1 MTKTESRGWLG
12 DSLSDKL
19 RSRATSDPLADSLV
33 RLQEALTHA
42 AVQAL
47 PAFLVELERLRAL
60 AWAKLSSPQPKDSA
74 QGVPRDGIGALV
86 DPDPEVEYLSLHDL
100 ARRIDYAEGTIRNL
114 MSQGVFKL
122 GQHYVKPRGRILFKW
137 AGIRNWLEHKGTEK

>member
-1 MTKTESRGWLG
+1 MR
-12 DSLSDKL
+12 DKQ
-19 RSRATSDPLADSLV
+19 RSRETLDPLADSLV
-33 RLQEALTHA
+33 RLQEALTDA

-47 PAFLVELERLRAL
+47 PAFLVELERLRAF
-60 AWAKLSSPQPKDSA
+60 AWTKLSPPPLKGSA
-74 QGVPRDGIGALV
+74 QAVPHDGSGALV
-86 DPDPEVEYLSLHDL
+86 DQDPELEYLSLHDL

-137 AGIRNWLEHKGTEK
+137 AAIRNWLEHKGTEN